1 MPEKVLQDDWSA
13 YDNRKRR
20 RADRFF
26 FSCGEPWELNY
37 LADKILKIYPSISE
51 QAIRNAIDSCCKKME
66 RPRPRDKF
74 VRYVMHQL
82 R

>member
-1 MPEKVLQDDWSA
+1 MPEKVLQDDWSV

-74 VRYVMHQL
+74 VRCVMHRL